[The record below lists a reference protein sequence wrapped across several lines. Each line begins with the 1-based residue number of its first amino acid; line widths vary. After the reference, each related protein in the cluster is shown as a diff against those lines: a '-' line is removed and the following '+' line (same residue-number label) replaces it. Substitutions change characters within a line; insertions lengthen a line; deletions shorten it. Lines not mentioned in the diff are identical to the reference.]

1 MKEKIILDLG
11 EEIEHKIK
19 RKKNTYMDVFLD
31 RRKRAVD
38 FAVKRNNKSTY
49 NYKKPSFY
57 INELEGKLLEYNND
71 KKKDSFEI
79 LKKNILGEKK
89 LMQNFNND
97 NLERKSHNFDN
108 NIYNLKNKN
117 KVYYET
123 NNNPFFN
130 NLKIER
136 INIDH
141 YITNENIKSASP
153 PNKKNMK
160 YFILNNK
167 KESET
172 NNDNI
177 DKKESNIKKKQYK
190 DKKVFRNK
198 SNDNNLNYF
207 DGKENHRFYDSSGV
221 NDYYYNY
228 ESYKIKNKL
237 KKPNEIKTEN
247 NSKLDNDKKRI
258 NEISPIKKELK
269 IDYEDNNDFK
279 SIENEYELR
288 SLNKKILNRNA
299 FDKKNVNLSD
309 FNPKINRDK
318 NEENKN
324 MNSIK
329 IIGEPKNTKNTSI
342 NQNSEKYEIEKEEK
356 NKRKLILKNKKE
368 ISEII
373 NEDIDLD
380 IDKDIINNKSN
391 HKFVY
396 INDKK
401 TKNNNIKINQ
411 NEDLIECIK
420 NKDYSGIMLANNMNI
435 NVKNK
440 DNHKN
445 KKLKDFLLNQ
455 NKEKEPKIKNKL
467 YYNNSSKEF
476 SIQKIKNNI
485 VNDIKD
491 KINIL
496 RRNIQKSKENNN
508 YKNEIYD
515 YFLNEKQTN
524 NKKNLIL
531 KEYYDKFFENNNDID
546 KKSDIRMKIKNKNKL
561 IQSSERLQNK
571 MNRRIFNERILNQGR
586 NNNNNNISYNSLKF
600 YVDKNELTK
609 KRNKLNND
617 INLISDKSN
626 DDLKLIDE
634 TGYEKFK
641 LKNRNKKSSRSI
653 IRIEKELKK
662 FDLNNKNKFINKLDL
677 IPIFT
682 DNYDALTSPRN
693 RWLYVNNKIM
703 PSNEL

>member
-1 MKEKIILDLG
+1 
-11 EEIEHKIK
+11 
-19 RKKNTYMDVFLD
+19 
-31 RRKRAVD
+31 
-38 FAVKRNNKSTY
+38 
-49 NYKKPSFY
+49 
-57 INELEGKLLEYNND
+57 
-71 KKKDSFEI
+71 
-79 LKKNILGEKK
+79 
-89 LMQNFNND
+89 
-97 NLERKSHNFDN
+97 
-108 NIYNLKNKN
+108 
-117 KVYYET
+117 
-123 NNNPFFN
+123 
-130 NLKIER
+130 
-136 INIDH
+136 
-141 YITNENIKSASP
+141 
-153 PNKKNMK
+153 
-160 YFILNNK
+160 
-167 KESET
+167 
-172 NNDNI
+172 
-177 DKKESNIKKKQYK
+177 
-190 DKKVFRNK
+190 
-198 SNDNNLNYF
+198 
-207 DGKENHRFYDSSGV
+207 
-221 NDYYYNY
+221 
-228 ESYKIKNKL
+228 
-237 KKPNEIKTEN
+237 
-247 NSKLDNDKKRI
+247 
-258 NEISPIKKELK
+258 
-269 IDYEDNNDFK
+269 
-279 SIENEYELR
+279 
-288 SLNKKILNRNA
+288 
-299 FDKKNVNLSD
+299 
-309 FNPKINRDK
+309 
-318 NEENKN
+318 
-324 MNSIK
+324 
-329 IIGEPKNTKNTSI
+329 
-342 NQNSEKYEIEKEEK
+342 
-356 NKRKLILKNKKE
+356 
-368 ISEII
+368 
-373 NEDIDLD
+373 
-380 IDKDIINNKSN
+380 
-391 HKFVY
+391 
-396 INDKK
+396 
-401 TKNNNIKINQ
+401 
-411 NEDLIECIK
+411 
-420 NKDYSGIMLANNMNI
+420 MNI

-440 DNHKN
+440 DNHKI
-445 KKLKDFLLNQ
+445 KKIKDFLLNQ

-703 PSNEL
+703 PPNEL